1 MSQKCGLSEHWS
13 SGVELG
19 LGSGGRGAAWQC
31 QTGAQLCS
39 APRSVGAARWPQP
52 GKLRAAGATG
62 PGWRRIRLLHF
73 LCNSSSGLLPGS
85 VAGKSMCSDSIISQ
99 VALLQ
104 VHCAGKGDI
113 SGHVCVD
120 QIYTYIYKT
129 IYLYFYYTL
138 SSLPLHPIPTF
149 QHWIHWNFTTFACF
163 CENTHL
169 CLRQAANGGRQGLRS
184 LPLFSSRYGEECA
197 VNNASMELSCVGAK

>member
-1 MSQKCGLSEHWS
+1 MEPGLRRGHCPA
-13 SGVELG
+13 VPV
-19 LGSGGRGAAWQC
+19 GSPGGASPG
-31 QTGAQLCS
+31 
-39 APRSVGAARWPQP
+39 PWP
-52 GKLRAAGATG
+52 GDLRAAGSAW
-62 PGWRRIRLLHF
+62 PGWSRIRLLYF
-73 LCNSSSGLLPGS
+73 LSNSSSGLPPGS
-85 VAGKSMCSDSIISQ
+85 VAEKSMCSDSIISQ

-104 VHCAGKGDI
+104 VHCARKGDI

-120 QIYTYIYKT
+120 QTGVCVCVCT
-129 IYLYFYYTL
+129 HTCVHTHTPAFPL
-138 SSLPLHPIPTF
+138 LPSPHPCPISAS
-149 QHWIHWNFTTFACF
+149 QHRIHWNFTTFASF

>member
-1 MSQKCGLSEHWS
+1 M
-13 SGVELG
+13 
-19 LGSGGRGAAWQC
+19 R
-31 QTGAQLCS
+31 
-39 APRSVGAARWPQP
+39 
-52 GKLRAAGATG
+52 
-62 PGWRRIRLLHF
+62 
-73 LCNSSSGLLPGS
+73 
-85 VAGKSMCSDSIISQ
+85 SDSLISQ

-113 SGHVCVD
+113 SGHVCMDHICACVHVRV
-120 QIYTYIYKT
+120 YTHMPFPPCI
-129 IYLYFYYTL
+129 
-138 SSLPLHPIPTF
+138 PPHPCPISTS
-149 QHWIHWNFTTFACF
+149 QQRLRWNFTTFACF